1 MKKQQSGDTSAS
13 ACRGINKMATTKR
26 GKAKKPVGRPRIEL
40 DPKQAKIFG
49 YFRATYDTMAEQIG
63 CHVDTIRAAMQDENS
78 EFSKAYKNGFSSM
91 KMKLS
96 EAQVKTAIEE
106 HNPTLLVWLGKQY
119 LEQKDIP
126 DGESFP
132 AVTIV
137 LKPKQLAE
145 SDDNA
150 KD

>member
-1 MKKQQSGDTSAS
+1 MKKQQ
-13 ACRGINKMATTKR
+13 NP
-26 GKAKKPVGRPRIEL
+26 KAKKPTGRPRIKL

-63 CHVDTIRAAMQDENS
+63 CHIDTIRAAMQDEDS
-78 EFSKAYKNGFSSM
+78 EFSKAYKKGFSSM

-119 LEQKDIP
+119 LDQKDNPMP
-126 DGESFP
+126 DEDVNKNYTVILVP
-132 AVTIV
+132 R
-137 LKPKQLAE
+137 KQAE
-145 SDDNA
+145 SDNN
-150 KD
+150 

>member
-1 MKKQQSGDTSAS
+1 MKKQQ
-13 ACRGINKMATTKR
+13 NP
-26 GKAKKPVGRPRIEL
+26 KAKKPTGRPRIEL

-63 CHVDTIRAAMQDENS
+63 CHVDTIRAAMQDEDS

-119 LEQKDIP
+119 LDQKDNPMP
-126 DGESFP
+126 DED
-132 AVTIV
+132 VNKNYTVILV
-137 LKPKQLAE
+137 PKKQAE
-145 SDDNA
+145 SDNN
-150 KD
+150 

>member
-1 MKKQQSGDTSAS
+1 MKKQQ
-13 ACRGINKMATTKR
+13 NP
-26 GKAKKPVGRPRIEL
+26 KAKKPTGRPRIEL

-63 CHVDTIRAAMQDENS
+63 CHVDTIRAAMQDEDS
-78 EFSKAYKNGFSSM
+78 EFSKEYKKGFSSM

-119 LEQKDIP
+119 LNQNDNPMP
-126 DGESFP
+126 DEDVNKNYTVILVP
-132 AVTIV
+132 R
-137 LKPKQLAE
+137 KQAE
-145 SDDNA
+145 SDNN
-150 KD
+150 

>member
-1 MKKQQSGDTSAS
+1 MKKQRRGDTSAL
-13 ACRGINKMATTKR
+13 ACRGTNKMATTKR

-119 LEQKDIP
+119 LDQKDNPMP
-126 DGESFP
+126 DED
-132 AVTIV
+132 VNKNYTVILV
-137 LKPKQLAE
+137 PKKQAE
-145 SDDNA
+145 SDNN
-150 KD
+150 

>member
-1 MKKQQSGDTSAS
+1 
-13 ACRGINKMATTKR
+13 MAV
-26 GKAKKPVGRPRIEL
+26 KAKKPTGRPRIEL

-119 LEQKDIP
+119 LDQKDNPMP
-126 DGESFP
+126 DED
-132 AVTIV
+132 VNKNYTVILV
-137 LKPKQLAE
+137 PKKQAE
-145 SDDNA
+145 SDNN
-150 KD
+150 

>member
-13 ACRGINKMATTKR
+13 ACRGTHNMATTK
-26 GKAKKPVGRPRIEL
+26 KDKPKKPVGRPRIEL

-63 CHVDTIRAAMQDENS
+63 CHVDTIRAAMQDEDS

-106 HNPTLLVWLGKQY
+106 HNSTLLVWLGKQY
-119 LEQKDIP
+119 LNQKDNPMP
-126 DGESFP
+126 DED
-132 AVTIV
+132 VNKNYTVILV
-137 LKPKQLAE
+137 PKKQAE
-145 SDDNA
+145 SDNN
-150 KD
+150 

>member
-1 MKKQQSGDTSAS
+1 MKKQQ
-13 ACRGINKMATTKR
+13 NP
-26 GKAKKPVGRPRIEL
+26 KAKKPTGRPRIEL

-63 CHVDTIRAAMQDENS
+63 CHVDTIRAAMQDEDS
-78 EFSKAYKNGFSSM
+78 EFSKAYKKGFSSM

-119 LEQKDIP
+119 LDQKDNPMP
-126 DGESFP
+126 DED
-132 AVTIV
+132 VNKNYTVILV
-137 LKPKQLAE
+137 PKKQAE
-145 SDDNA
+145 SDND
-150 KD
+150 

>member
-1 MKKQQSGDTSAS
+1 MAKIVSKAAKAQDQPKKS
-13 ACRGINKMATTKR
+13 
-26 GKAKKPVGRPRIEL
+26 VGRPRIEL

-63 CHVDTIRAAMQDENS
+63 CHVDTIRAAMQDEDS
-78 EFSKAYKNGFSSM
+78 EFSKEYKKGFSSM

-119 LEQKDIP
+119 LDQKDNPMP
-126 DGESFP
+126 DEDVNKNYTVILVP
-132 AVTIV
+132 R
-137 LKPKQLAE
+137 KQAE
-145 SDDNA
+145 SDNN
-150 KD
+150 

>member
-1 MKKQQSGDTSAS
+1 
-13 ACRGINKMATTKR
+13 MAA
-26 GKAKKPVGRPRIEL
+26 KAKEKKPVGRPRIEL

-63 CHVDTIRAAMQDENS
+63 CHVDTIRAAMQDEDS
-78 EFSKAYKNGFSSM
+78 EFSKEYKKGFSSM

-119 LEQKDIP
+119 LNQNDNPMP
-126 DGESFP
+126 DEDVNKNYTVILVP
-132 AVTIV
+132 R
-137 LKPKQLAE
+137 KQAE
-145 SDDNA
+145 SDNN
-150 KD
+150 

>member
-1 MKKQQSGDTSAS
+1 MKKQQ
-13 ACRGINKMATTKR
+13 NP
-26 GKAKKPVGRPRIEL
+26 KAKKPTGRPRIEL

-63 CHVDTIRAAMQDENS
+63 CHVDTIRAAMQDEDS
-78 EFSKAYKNGFSSM
+78 EFSKEYKKGFSSM

-119 LEQKDIP
+119 LNQKDSPMP
-126 DGESFP
+126 DED
-132 AVTIV
+132 VNKNYTVILV
-137 LKPKQLAE
+137 PKKQAE
-145 SDDNA
+145 SDNN
-150 KD
+150 

>member
-1 MKKQQSGDTSAS
+1 
-13 ACRGINKMATTKR
+13 MAAKPNPK
-26 GKAKKPVGRPRIEL
+26 KAKKPVGRPRIEL

-119 LEQKDIP
+119 LDQKDNPMP
-126 DGESFP
+126 DED
-132 AVTIV
+132 VNKNYTVILV
-137 LKPKQLAE
+137 PKKQAE
-145 SDDNA
+145 SDNN
-150 KD
+150 

>member
-1 MKKQQSGDTSAS
+1 MKKQQ
-13 ACRGINKMATTKR
+13 NP
-26 GKAKKPVGRPRIEL
+26 KAKKPTGRPRIEL

-63 CHVDTIRAAMQDENS
+63 CHVDTIRAAMQKEDS
-78 EFSKAYKNGFSSM
+78 EFSKAYKKGFSGM

-119 LEQKDIP
+119 LNQKDNPMP
-126 DGESFP
+126 DEDVNKNYTVILVP
-132 AVTIV
+132 R
-137 LKPKQLAE
+137 KQAE
-145 SDDNA
+145 SDNN
-150 KD
+150 

>member
-1 MKKQQSGDTSAS
+1 
-13 ACRGINKMATTKR
+13 MATTK
-26 GKAKKPVGRPRIEL
+26 KDKPKKPIGRPRIEL

-119 LEQKDIP
+119 LGQKDIP
-126 DGESFP
+126 DSETSQN
-132 AVTIV
+132 VTII
-137 LKPKQLAE
+137 LKPKQLAG
-145 SDDNA
+145 SDD
-150 KD
+150 DQD